1 MRLKAL
7 QLKMNNLHKNSIFV
21 SWRLIGGFAFALFL
35 SSASLFHQYF
45 GAVGVY
51 LYTPCL
57 LAAVALAWYVAPIV
71 HRRMSE
77 KQALSAII
85 LLLVGLGIL
94 FLVGYPV
101 ANSGRLGQGSDRDE
115 ALQIATVRLVRGE
128 YPYYVRTYL
137 DNPISPLPGALLLAI
152 PFAALGNAASQNLLW
167 LSLFL
172 IIARLFFLDTRYTLA
187 MLLSLL
193 LFAPMIAREVVTG
206 SDFLANSLYV
216 LLSIVLF
223 VHAATRTNTRLAYAT
238 AILLGIALSSRANFL
253 FLLPVVFGA
262 LVQHRGWQV
271 ASRYTALALL
281 TCAAITLPFWL
292 YDPKGFSPL
301 HTIGE
306 VIIFDTLVP
315 GSSFLF
321 PFLTALVALFLSCQK
336 MITWATILRN
346 CALVQAT
353 PILLGFLLPLIPY
366 GKLYLY
372 AGGSF
377 GQSFLFFAA
386 LLFWLCR
393 QGKPADIT
401 RMDKVST

>member
-1 MRLKAL
+1 MSQVDKGQMVVA
-7 QLKMNNLHKNSIFV
+7 
-21 SWRLIGGFAFALFL
+21 WRLIGGFAFALFL
-35 SSASLFHQYF
+35 CSASLFHQYL

-51 LYTPCL
+51 LYAPCL

-77 KQALSAII
+77 KQALSLII
-85 LLLVGLGIL
+85 LLLLGLGIL

-101 ANSGRLGQGSDRDE
+101 ANSGGLGQGSDRDE
-115 ALQIATVRLVRGE
+115 ALQLATIRLVRGE

-137 DNPISPLPGALLLAI
+137 DNPITPLPGALLLAT
-152 PFAALGNAASQNLLW
+152 PFALLGNAASQNLLW
-167 LSLFL
+167 LTLFL
-172 IIARLFFLDTRYTLA
+172 IVARLFFLDTRYTLA

-193 LFAPMIAREVVTG
+193 LFAPIIVREVVTG
-206 SDFLANSLYV
+206 SDFLANSLYI

-223 VHAATRTNTRLAYAT
+223 VHATTRTNSQLANAA

-262 LVQHRGWQV
+262 LVQHRGWQI
-271 ASRYTALALL
+271 AMRYTTLVLL

-306 VIIFDTLVP
+306 VAIFDTLVP
-315 GSSFLF
+315 GSSYLF

-336 MITWATILRN
+336 MRRWSTILRN

-393 QGKPADIT
+393 QGAEGFLVGQVGVFK
-401 RMDKVST
+401 